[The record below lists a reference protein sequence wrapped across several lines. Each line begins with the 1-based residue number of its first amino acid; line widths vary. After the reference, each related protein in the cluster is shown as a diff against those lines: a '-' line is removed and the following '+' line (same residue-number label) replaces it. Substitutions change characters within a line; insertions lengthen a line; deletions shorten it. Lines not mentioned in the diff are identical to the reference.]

1 MNEKKSI
8 SELNPQ
14 ADQHHSDL
22 HQPSQHASL
31 HGQKLTDVVFFI

>member
-1 MNEKKSI
+1 MVDNEWKKKSI

-22 HQPSQHASL
+22 HQPSQ
-31 HGQKLTDVVFFI
+31 QFQT